1 MAWSRG
7 EKRVNVAVTGGLG
20 TGKSTVSKILAATLA
35 ARMID
40 TDQECR
46 RQMEPGAEG
55 FKEFRR
61 IFGEKYLKKDG
72 TVDREL
78 LRQNT
83 FADEQLRT
91 KLEGILHPLV
101 RRQVASCSRLSAE
114 QKKILI
120 VEIHL
125 LYEVGWQ
132 ADFDVCVVVYI
143 PVKQCVERVMAR
155 DRISAEQIRQIL
167 DAQIPIEKKL
177 DYGHFIV
184 DNSGTLV
191 STVQQ
196 VAWLAK
202 KLKRKAQRR
211 DFQ

>member
-1 MAWSRG
+1 
-7 EKRVNVAVTGGLG
+7 VNVAVTGGLG

-35 ARMID
+35 ASLID

-55 FKEFRR
+55 FAEFCR
-61 IFGEKYLKKDG
+61 IFGEKYLKNDG

-78 LRQNT
+78 LRQKT
-83 FADEQLRT
+83 FADEQVRST
-91 KLEGILHPLV
+91 LESILHPLV
-101 RRQVASCSRLSAE
+101 RGQVASCSRLSAE

-120 VEIHL
+120 VEVPL

-132 ADFDVCVVVYI
+132 DDFDVCVVVYI
-143 PVKQCVERVMAR
+143 PEKQCVERVMAR
-155 DRISAEQIRQIL
+155 DHLSAEQIRQIL
-167 DAQIPIEKKL
+167 NAQIPIEKKL

-196 VAWLAK
+196 IAWMAK